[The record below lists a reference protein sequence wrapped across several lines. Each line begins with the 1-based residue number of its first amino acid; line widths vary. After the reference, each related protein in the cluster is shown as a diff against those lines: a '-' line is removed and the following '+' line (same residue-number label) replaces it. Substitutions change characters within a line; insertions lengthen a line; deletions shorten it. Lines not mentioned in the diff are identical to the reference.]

1 MYKRQDELQ
10 VRGLLAPLSLISDI
24 IGVIPLVSNIIT
36 GQDKKGLL
44 ATQFEMS
51 GKLADPV
58 IAINPASVLAP
69 GVIRNILSP
78 DWLTRESGIRI
89 DSQK

>member
-1 MYKRQDELQ
+1 M
-10 VRGLLAPLSLISDI
+10 LAPLSLISDI
-24 IGVIPLVSNIIT
+24 WCDSLVSDIIT

-58 IAINPASVLAP
+58 ITINPASVLAP
-69 GVIRNILSP
+69 RRYKKHTFPG
-78 DWLTRESGIRI
+78 WLTRESWHSNRFSEMIG
-89 DSQK
+89 K

>member
-1 MYKRQDELQ
+1 
-10 VRGLLAPLSLISDI
+10 
-24 IGVIPLVSNIIT
+24 
-36 GQDKKGLL
+36 
-44 ATQFEMS
+44 MS

-58 IAINPASVLAP
+58 ITINPASVLAP